1 MNFHQLGNSSL
12 MEVWVKH
19 NIFPNKLKFMKT
31 NHKKMSRVAVFVLA
45 NAMCVCVGYGEE
57 NIETV
62 ELRAAL
68 DASLK
73 QVKELKSEN
82 DKLIQVN
89 INLRNSLMAS
99 NAESE
104 EFRRS
109 YSKMR
114 LQLEALGIE
123 AITDGDKGVESRLL
137 KAMNDI
143 RLLEEDNMRISEAL
157 INLSDKALQLIDQS
171 KGNEKNSDGLKVLL
185 GSAVDDAD
193 KALGIG
199 VGQEI
204 SGNIRG
210 TIHEAKIISV
220 KNDYGMVVFNVG
232 RDAGAKIGMPFRLF
246 RKDRPVGSSIVV
258 DVRDNVSAAL
268 IKEINKKEDYPKVG
282 DLASV
287 ATTE

>member
-104 EFRRS
+104 EFRSS

>member
-1 MNFHQLGNSSL
+1 MKNP
-12 MEVWVKH
+12 KH
-19 NIFPNKLKFMKT
+19 R
-31 NHKKMSRVAVFVLA
+31 KMSRVAVFVLA
-45 NAMCVCVGYGEE
+45 NALCFCVGMGEE
-57 NIETV
+57 SIEAA

-73 QVKELKSEN
+73 QSTALKSEN
-82 DKLIQVN
+82 AKLLQVN
-89 INLRNSLMAS
+89 ANLRDSLMAS

-104 EFRRS
+104 EFRES
-109 YSKMR
+109 YAKMR

-123 AITDGDKGVESRLL
+123 AVTDGDKGVEGRLL

-143 RLLEEDNMRISEAL
+143 RLLEEDKMRISEAL
-157 INLSDKALQLIDQS
+157 INLSDKALHVIEQG
-171 KGNEKNSDGLKVLL
+171 KGDGQGSEELKVLL
-185 GSAVDDAD
+185 SSAVDDAD

-199 VGQEI
+199 DDYEI
-204 SGNIRG
+204 NGNVRG
-210 TIHEAKIISV
+210 TIHEAKVIGV
-220 KNDYGMVVFNVG
+220 KDDYGMVVFNVG
-232 RDAGAKIGMPFRLF
+232 RVAGAKIGMPFRLF

-268 IKEINKKEDYPKVG
+268 IKKLNKEEDYPKVG

>member
-1 MNFHQLGNSSL
+1 

-104 EFRRS
+104 EFRSS

-232 RDAGAKIGMPFRLF
+232 RDGGAKIGMPFRLF